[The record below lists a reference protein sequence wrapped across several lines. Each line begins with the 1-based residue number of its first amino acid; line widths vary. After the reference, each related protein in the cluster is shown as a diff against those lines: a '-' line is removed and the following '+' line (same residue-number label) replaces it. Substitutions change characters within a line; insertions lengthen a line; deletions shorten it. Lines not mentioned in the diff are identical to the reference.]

1 MMTRLQQMSSDA
13 KEVLNEPM
21 HGQESLRLS
30 RRFELPHLSFPLSR
44 RLVRDF
50 RSVVSVLVGVVDDGR
65 HDLAVSGTVASQLVG
80 NQPPR

>member
-30 RRFELPHLSFPLSR
+30 RRFELPLPRPTISLDSDLREYRTGGSR
-44 RLVRDF
+44 CREEEIQNR
-50 RSVVSVLVGVVDDGR
+50 GR
-65 HDLAVSGTVASQLVG
+65 
-80 NQPPR
+80 RR